1 MSNNI
6 ELKIDKG
13 VGMVYCSISLN
24 LKWRNIKML
33 EELRQ
38 CEVCPFRCKVNRLEG
53 KIGRCGCKDK
63 IKIALASLHYY
74 EEPCISGNNGSGTVF
89 FSNCNLNCLFCQNY
103 KISQEGKGREVSIE
117 ELADIFLNQQKN
129 GANNINL
136 VTPTMYAYQI
146 IEALKIAKPKGLT
159 IPVIYNTNG
168 YENVETIKAL
178 KGYIDVYLPDLKY
191 YSNEIAVKY
200 SKAPNYFEIATKA
213 ILEMIN
219 QVGTPE
225 FDENGLIKRGVI
237 IRHLVLPGHIQNSKH
252 ILKWLK
258 ENVNSRA
265 YVSVMAQYFP
275 TYKAKED
282 KYLNRKLTNKEYSE
296 IEKYLYLLDIEN
308 GYMQDLGKHEE
319 EYVPDF

>member
-1 MSNNI
+1 MFLEILSLFCKHSIKRRLQII
-6 ELKIDKG
+6 ERKIDKW
-13 VGMVYCSISLN
+13 VEMVYCSISLY

-117 ELADIFLNQQKN
+117 ELADIFLDQQKN

-168 YENVETIKAL
+168 YENVET
-178 KGYIDVYLPDLKY
+178 
-191 YSNEIAVKY
+191 Y

-219 QVGTPE
+219 QVEIPE
-225 FDENGLIKRGVI
+225 FNENGLIKKGVI

-265 YVSVMAQYFP
+265 YVSVMAQYFR

-296 IEKYLYLLDIEN
+296 IEQYLYLLDIEN